1 MTGVPLIVRRPP
13 NTFFNFNKYTKDN
26 PEEPIKMDKDIPDF
40 NSESRKA
47 SNEKEKTE
55 PIDIVT

>member
-1 MTGVPLIVRRPP
+1 
-13 NTFFNFNKYTKDN
+13 
-26 PEEPIKMDKDIPDF
+26 MDKDIPDF